1 MGYTVYRGI
10 LNGVYGIQEHF
21 KWGIR
26 YTGAFSGR
34 FIV

>member
-1 MGYTVYRGI
+1 MGDTVYMDI

-26 YTGAFSGR
+26 YTEAF
-34 FIV
+34 